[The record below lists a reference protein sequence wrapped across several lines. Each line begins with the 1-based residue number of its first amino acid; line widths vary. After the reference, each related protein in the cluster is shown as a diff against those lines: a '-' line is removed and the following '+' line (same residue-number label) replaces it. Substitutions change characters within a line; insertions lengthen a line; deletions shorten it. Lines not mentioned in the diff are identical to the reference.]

1 MNKLIFLPVDIDLTE
16 FIFTRHNHSLEKNI
30 FNLWWSASVISNNCV
45 EKNNFK
51 KILDQLPFTRI
62 TRITHKIQTNI
73 VHPHVDVMK
82 EMGLED
88 GEYQHLLNNE
98 PCGYRI
104 VIVGQNDKLKVH
116 NGVEWVT
123 AKLPEIPGCYLL
135 DSITGLHKVDDDQNR
150 EIIYI
155 RGFLDPIKHKEIIN
169 RSLEK
174 YKNYAIYH
182 QQEK

>member
-1 MNKLIFLPVDIDLTE
+1 MNKLLFLPVDIDLTD
-16 FIFTRHNHSLEKNI
+16 FTFTRYIDALEKNV
-30 FNLWWSASVISNNCV
+30 FNLWWDASVISDDCV

-51 KILDQLPFTRI
+51 KILDQLPFTKI
-62 TRITHKIQTNI
+62 TRITHKTQTNL

-82 EMGLED
+82 EMGLEE

-104 VIVGQNDKLKVH
+104 VIVGRNDKLKVH
-116 NGVEWVT
+116 NGIKWVS
-123 AKLPEIPGCYLL
+123 ANLPKIPGCYLL
-135 DSITGLHKVDDDQNR
+135 DSTTGFHKVDDDQNR

-155 RGFLDPIKHKEIIN
+155 RGFLDPVKHKEIVN

-174 YKNYAIYH
+174 YKDYAIYS
-182 QQEK
+182 Q